1 MNKKLKP
8 HVVSVL
14 GREEG
19 IPWVWLTG
27 GALVTV
33 LLMII
38 SLLGYIFAEGVV
50 ALWPRD
56 ILLVPVSDPLK
67 DNGGVGLGD
76 QQRVISDGLLPGV
89 DPSEWVAGV
98 FHRETETK
106 GVARGESSGRAAL
119 APGQSSQDHSSSI
132 MIYQANQDFS
142 AEEFRY
148 VTPEELRNATRPLN
162 VWFIERWEW
171 GPFIGQIK
179 SLGVL
184 RPNGASES
192 FAVSD
197 PDQFH
202 AALFNAEQRRKGW
215 LRFEASQITP
225 LNHELEKIRID
236 LKTYARLEQQGKSLS
251 GSEIQRWEQIKKRAA
266 SLGKKFEEAGRRLQQ
281 LQEEDSAHTVTLVS
295 LYGEEKT
302 LPLSAVMRAFQP
314 NRLSF
319 VEKLLVYG
327 DRVWEFLSEKPREA
341 NTLGGVFPAIFG
353 TVMMTLLMTVA
364 VLPVGVMAAIYIR
377 EIASQGIVV
386 SIVRIAVGNLAG
398 VPSIVYGIFGLGF
411 FCYMVGGS
419 IDEVFFRD
427 RLPSPTFG
435 TGGILWASL
444 TLALLTLPV
453 VIVSTEEA
461 LQAVPRSLREASYGC
476 GATRLQ
482 TLLRIVIPKAM
493 PGIMTGLILAM
504 ARGMGEVAPLLVTG
518 VVKLAP
524 ELPLDGYFPFVHL
537 ERSFMHL
544 GFHIYDVGFQSRSAE
559 ISRSMVFA
567 STALLVGLV
576 FALNL
581 VAIRVRSQLRKRFE
595 GRGAF

>member
-1 MNKKLKP
+1 VNSELKP
-8 HVVSVL
+8 RAASVL

-38 SLLGYIFAEGVV
+38 SLLGYIFSQGAI

-56 ILLVPVSDPLK
+56 ILLIPVA
-67 DNGGVGLGD
+67 GVGAPSPVLPTDGGSP
-76 QQRVISDGLLPGV
+76 SD
-89 DPSEWVAGV
+89 WVVGV
-98 FHRETETK
+98 FHRAT
-106 GVARGESSGRAAL
+106 ESSGSSVKGQAASG
-119 APGQSSQDHSSSI
+119 ASADTEPASI
-132 MIYQANQDFS
+132 MIYQANQEFS
-142 AEEFRY
+142 TDEFRY
-148 VTPEELRNATRPLN
+148 VTESSLRNAVYPKN
-162 VWFIERWEW
+162 FWYVERWEW
-171 GPFIGQIK
+171 GPFIGQVK
-179 SLGVL
+179 SLGIV
-184 RPNGASES
+184 RPEGATES
-192 FAVSD
+192 FSLSD
-197 PDQFH
+197 PDQLH
-202 AALFNAEQRRKGW
+202 AALALAAKRREGW
-215 LRFEASQITP
+215 LRFEADEITP
-225 LNHELEKIRID
+225 LNHELEDIRIE
-236 LKTYARLEQQGKSLS
+236 LKAYARLEQQGQPLDETDVQHWKRVKERAQEL
-251 GSEIQRWEQIKKRAA
+251 GQR
-266 SLGKKFEEAGRRLQQ
+266 FEEVGAQ
-281 LQEEDSAHTVTLVS
+281 LQKLRDEDNAYTVTLVN
-295 LYGEEKT
+295 LQGEEKT
-302 LPLSAVMRAFQP
+302 LSLSAITRAFQP
-314 NRLSF
+314 NRLHF
-319 VEKLLVYG
+319 FEKFAVYF
-327 DRVWEFLSEKPREA
+327 DRVWEFLTEKPREA
-341 NTLGGVFPAIFG
+341 NTLGGVFPAVFG
-353 TVMMTLLMTVA
+353 TVVMTLLMTIA
-364 VLPVGVMAAIYIR
+364 VLPIGVMAAIYIR
-377 EIASQGIVV
+377 EIASQGVVV
-386 SIVRIAVGNLAG
+386 SVVRIAVGNLAG

-411 FCYMVGGS
+411 FCYTLGGS

-482 TLLRIVIPKAM
+482 TLLRIVIPKAL

-567 STALLVGLV
+567 STALLLGLV